1 MTRRSMK
8 ALKTAIGGGQGLWSE
23 LRRLQAPDGYLG
35 PSHTIEH
42 WLLVLSESPFASNN
56 EQEEEK

>member
-1 MTRRSMK
+1 MK